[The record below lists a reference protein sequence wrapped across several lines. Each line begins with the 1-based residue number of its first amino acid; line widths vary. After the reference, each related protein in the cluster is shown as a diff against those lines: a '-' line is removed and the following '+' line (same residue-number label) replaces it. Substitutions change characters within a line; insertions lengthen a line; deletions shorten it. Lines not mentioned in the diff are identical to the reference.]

1 MANNGLS
8 LRDKAILD
16 GAARGKTAEEIS
28 QELQVP
34 AARVVQE
41 LDRLTKTVDWLDEA
55 QRWKLL
61 THNLWQLM
69 GKLKDLAESGA
80 DALITK
86 GYLDTIRLAF
96 EQVEKQRELAQ
107 LDLDKVNEAQA
118 KALMKIVSLSFYATL
133 EQLQAMYPD
142 QSAEAI
148 EARFRDNLVLV
159 AAEFDDGE

>member
-1 MANNGLS
+1 MGSGLS
-8 LRDKAILD
+8 LRDKAIID
-16 GAARGKTAEEIS
+16 GAARGKTAEEIAE
-28 QELQVP
+28 ELQVP
-34 AARVVQE
+34 AARIVQE
-41 LDRLTKTVDWLDEA
+41 LDRLTKTIDWLSET

-61 THNLWQLM
+61 THSLWQLL

-133 EQLQAMYPD
+133 EQLQTMYPD
-142 QSAEAI
+142 QSAEEI